1 MLLCTKFPVTSNGG
15 ISEARGANRVDHR
28 RLEGDSSVSQS
39 LEQRCDPTL
48 LVKEIREWRCG
59 IEGSCARRNVRV
71 PEKAELE

>member
-1 MLLCTKFPVTSNGG
+1 MPPPGFHK
-15 ISEARGANRVDHR
+15 
-28 RLEGDSSVSQS
+28 
-39 LEQRCDPTL
+39 EQRCDPTL